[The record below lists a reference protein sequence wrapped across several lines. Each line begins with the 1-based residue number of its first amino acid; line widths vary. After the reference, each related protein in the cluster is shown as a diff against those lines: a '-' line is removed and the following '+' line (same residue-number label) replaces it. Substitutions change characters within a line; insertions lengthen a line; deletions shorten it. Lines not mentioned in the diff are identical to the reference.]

1 MGIFAPKIFFKRGNA
16 IDLRTRIAHMAAMD
30 TQTDMMITIITLLA
44 CGVIGTF
51 AFHMG
56 SREHNSTKPRMMP
69 WMVIAFGCA
78 ATALMVLVHLVN
90 LLGFETGR
98 GLG

>member
-1 MGIFAPKIFFKRGNA
+1 MADMDA
-16 IDLRTRIAHMAAMD
+16 QTHM
-30 TQTDMMITIITLLA
+30 TVTIMILLA
-44 CGVIGTF
+44 CMGVGAF

-56 SREHNSTKPRMMP
+56 SREHNSLKPRMMP
-69 WMVIAFGCA
+69 WMIIAFGCA
-78 ATALMVLVHLVN
+78 ASALMVLVHLVN